1 MTDLKDLT
9 NLELEARAEIACKVG
24 RILSS
29 SDNMTE
35 QTAALELA
43 KVLAEDVA
51 VTVREALSRELNSCI
66 FLPQELLSI
75 VAKDIEQVSIPFL
88 VASEAMDDVFLEE
101 IVRGC
106 SDDHQVAV
114 ARRNGISEAVSFA
127 ISEVACQSAVD
138 QLSVND
144 TADMSMRSYEK
155 VVERFPQDVGLM
167 EKLASRA
174 DLPIEIVEKLVFKVS
189 KQYGELLIGKFG
201 ISRDYSSYLV
211 SLVNRQVFSRTLEM
225 SSQLEIQNYLT
236 QLHERQNL
244 GSDVL
249 LTYLQNNNLRL
260 FTTSLAVLKGQ
271 PYEKIE
277 QIVSG
282 RDKKPLARLLDSIGF
297 SKSVI
302 GVLLISYERLVF

>member
-1 MTDLKDLT
+1 MTEVQDLN
-9 NLELEARAEIACKVG
+9 NLELDARAEVARKAG

-29 SDNMTE
+29 SDDMTE
-35 QTAALELA
+35 QKAALELA
-43 KVLAEDVA
+43 KILAEDVA
-51 VTVREALSRELNSCI
+51 VTVREALSRELYSCI

-75 VAKDIEQVSIPFL
+75 VAKDIEQVSVPFL
-88 VASEAMDDVFLEE
+88 IASEAMDDVFLEE

-114 ARRNGISEAVSFA
+114 AQRKGISEAVSFA
-127 ISEVACQSAVD
+127 ISEVACHSAVD
-138 QLSVND
+138 KLSVND
-144 TADMSMRSYEK
+144 TAHMSIRSFEK
-155 VVERFPQDVGLM
+155 VIERFPQDTGLM

-174 DLPIEIVEKLVFKVS
+174 DLPIEIIEKLVFKVS

-211 SLVNRQVFSRTLEM
+211 SLVNRQVFSKALEM
-225 SSQLEIQNYLT
+225 APQLEIQNYLT
-236 QLHERQNL
+236 QLHERENL

-260 FTTSLAVLKGQ
+260 FTTSLAVIKGQ
-271 PYEKIE
+271 SYEIIE
-277 QIVSG
+277 QILVK
-282 RDKKPLARLLDSIGF
+282 RDKNILARLLDSIGF

-302 GVLLISYERLVF
+302 GVLLISYERLAF